1 MERLTRIELD
11 DYCENAG
18 LTDLQK
24 QILRMKYFDPT
35 EPTVV
40 AICMQLNIS
49 ENKFH
54 RNRRKLLAQIFKYEQ
69 LKEKNKKC

>member
-1 MERLTRIELD
+1 MERLTKIELD

-24 QILRMKYFDPT
+24 QILRMRYFDPT
-35 EPTVV
+35 EPTVI
-40 AICMQLNIS
+40 AICMELNIS

-54 RNRRKLLAQIFKYEQ
+54 RNRRKLLAQIYKYEQ
-69 LKEKNKKC
+69 LKEKKIKC

>member
-1 MERLTRIELD
+1 MERLTKIELE

-24 QILRMKYFDPT
+24 DILRLRYFDPS

-40 AICMQLNIS
+40 AICMELNIS
-49 ENKFH
+49 ETKFH